1 MSFFS
6 AEKDSY
12 LLRIKLAPG
21 ASFDGF
27 RGIFCDENMQEY
39 LKCGVTAGP
48 EKGKANKALILLLAK
63 TLKIAKN
70 KILLVSG
77 ETDHQK
83 KLRINILPSAE
94 FTAKLDDLIKE

>member
-21 ASFDGF
+21 ASFNGF

-39 LKCGVTAGP
+39 LKCGVTAAP
-48 EKGKANKALILLLAK
+48 EKKKNHKTFTISLAK
-63 TLKIAKN
+63 NFKN
-70 KILLVSG
+70 
-77 ETDHQK
+77 TQK
-83 KLRINILPSAE
+83 K
-94 FTAKLDDLIKE
+94 K